1 MLPLRIWV
9 ALQEEQIVLR
19 SSKCELR
26 EPGYRG
32 SVISLLRRQTLWCR
46 HYSQDVCAQR
56 CGVKHGREGVGI
68 EATMFS
74 ITWTDS
80 KEDHHMPHRHKQ
92 QTFTCD
98 WTVRKQRD
106 SKGIWTKA

>member
-1 MLPLRIWV
+1 M
-9 ALQEEQIVLR
+9 
-19 SSKCELR
+19 
-26 EPGYRG
+26 
-32 SVISLLRRQTLWCR
+32 
-46 HYSQDVCAQR
+46 
-56 CGVKHGREGVGI
+56 GI

-98 WTVRKQRD
+98 WTVREQRD
-106 SKGIWTKA
+106 SKGYGPKHSVLGSIEVNWHQTTKSLGQKASQSFSG